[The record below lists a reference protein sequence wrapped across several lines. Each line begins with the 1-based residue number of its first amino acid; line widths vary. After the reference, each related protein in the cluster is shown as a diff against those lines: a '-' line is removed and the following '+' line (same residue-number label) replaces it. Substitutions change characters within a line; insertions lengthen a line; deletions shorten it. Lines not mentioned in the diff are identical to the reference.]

1 MIDIKADAMISLCAL
16 LKKLKKEH
24 ESIRQIYY
32 SLIDYVDKAI
42 CKGELGTY
50 ARVKRIVE
58 EAPAV
63 DAVEVVRCKD
73 CIHYEMGVCLK
84 IYSDG
89 AVSEYAWQE
98 RKPDDFCSYGERG
111 CGQCG

>member
-1 MIDIKADAMISLCAL
+1 MIDFKADAMISRCAL
-16 LKKLKKEH
+16 LKKLEKEH

-73 CIHYEMGVCLK
+73 CVYR
-84 IYSDG
+84 DG
-89 AVSEYAWQE
+89 TPGQPNILCYQMHD
-98 RKPDDFCSYGERG
+98 DDFCSYGERREENAAG
-111 CGQCG
+111 

>member
-1 MIDIKADAMISLCAL
+1 MENDLTSRSAAIEAL
-16 LKKLKKEH
+16 LKQPNTLTR
-24 ESIRQIYY
+24 SVVRRVLRQ
-32 SLIDYVDKAI
+32 VP
-42 CKGELGTY
+42 G
-50 ARVKRIVE
+50 
-58 EAPAV
+58 V

-98 RKPDDFCSYGERG
+98 RKPNDFCSYGERREENG
-111 CGQCG
+111 